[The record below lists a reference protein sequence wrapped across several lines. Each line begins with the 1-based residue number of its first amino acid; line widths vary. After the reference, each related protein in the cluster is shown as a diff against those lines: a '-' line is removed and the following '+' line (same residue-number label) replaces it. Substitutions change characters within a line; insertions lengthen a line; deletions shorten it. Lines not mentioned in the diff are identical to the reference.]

1 MHEILLFHMSKGLVA
16 ALACLILSGCGNTD
30 VRFKVLIGATTITAS
45 GDSPIDDSIIVVA
58 GRKIRSV
65 GTRKDVPVPQNSD
78 RVDLKGK
85 WIVPENGST
94 IGPGE
99 PANLIVLDHAP
110 GGIAPA
116 NPADVESR
124 LVAGEWKPGH

>member
-1 MHEILLFHMSKGLVA
+1 MRKGFVTALV
-16 ALACLILSGCGNTD
+16 CLSLSACGNTD
-30 VRFKVLIGATTITAS
+30 VRYKVLIGATTIAS
-45 GDSPIDDSIIVVA
+45 AGERPIDDSIIVVA
-58 GRKIRSV
+58 GGKIRSV
-65 GTRKDVPVPQNSD
+65 GTRKEVPVPQNSD
-78 RVDLKGK
+78 RIDLKGK

-124 LVAGEWKPGH
+124 LIAGEWKPGH

>member
-1 MHEILLFHMSKGLVA
+1 MREILLFHMRKGFVA
-16 ALACLILSGCGNTD
+16 ALACLSLSACGNTD

-45 GDSPIDDSIIVVA
+45 GESPIDDSIIVVA

-65 GTRKDVPVPQNSD
+65 GKRKDVAVPQNSD
-78 RVDLKGK
+78 RVDLRGK
-85 WIVPENGST
+85 WIVPESGST

-116 NPADVESR
+116 NAADIESR